1 MFGKY
6 SAIELVKKFSSP
18 LYVYDEKVL
27 RKSCQKIKQLCNL
40 KNFQIHYAVKANSNI
55 ALLKIIRSEGLQA
68 EVISIPELKL
78 AQMAGWKKEEILFS
92 GNNITEEDLN
102 WLVQNQF
109 FICLDSLCQLETY
122 FALGGDNA
130 CIRINAIKGEGH
142 HRRVVTAGRV
152 KFGIDLSQVGKAFE
166 LAIEKNKKIV
176 GINSHI
182 GSLFLEH
189 ILFQE
194 AALLLLKIAERYPS
208 VEYIDFGGGFG
219 IAYKEDEKDFP
230 IEKYS
235 KKFTDMLENWTEK
248 TQKKTKEKV
257 IFAVQPGRY
266 IMGHAGFCLAKVNSI
281 KNNQGIDFLGTD
293 LGFNFLLRP
302 EFYGAYHKIF
312 HCSNPSKNTKKFTV
326 TGNICE
332 SGDVLG
338 KDRNLP
344 EDTKVGDL
352 LAILDTGAYGFS
364 MASNYNSMFR
374 PAEVLLDLKGEAK
387 LIRKRE
393 SLSDLTE
400 NQIF

>member
-1 MFGKY
+1 MFAKKY
-6 SAIELVKKFSSP
+6 VSELVEKFSSP
-18 LYVYDEKVL
+18 LYVYSEMIL
-27 RKSCQKIKQLCNL
+27 RESCQKIKQLCPL
-40 KNFQIHYAVKANSNI
+40 KNFQVHYAVKANSNI

-78 AQMAGWKKEEILFS
+78 AQMAGWKKKEILFS
-92 GNNITEEDLN
+92 GNNITEEDLYF
-102 WLVQNQF
+102 LIQNQF

-130 CIRINAIKGEGH
+130 CIRINPLKGEGH
-142 HRRVVTAGRV
+142 HERVITAGKV
-152 KFGIDLSQVGKAFE
+152 KFGIDLPQVAAAFE
-166 LAIEKNKKIV
+166 LAQKKNRKIV

-182 GSLFLEH
+182 GSLFLESAP
-189 ILFQE
+189 FQK
-194 AALLLLKIAERYPS
+194 AAELLLQIAEKYPNIN
-208 VEYIDFGGGFG
+208 YIDFGGGFG
-219 IAYKEDEKDFP
+219 IAYKESEEDFS
-230 IEKYS
+230 ISNYA
-235 KKFTDMLENWTEK
+235 KKFTAILTEWLA
-248 TQKKTKEKV
+248 KTKREV
-257 IFAVQPGRY
+257 SFGIQPGRY
-266 IMGHAGFCLAKVNSI
+266 IVAHAGCCLAKVNSI
-281 KNNQGIDFLGTD
+281 KNNQGINFLGTD

-302 EFYGAYHKIF
+302 EFYGAYHKII
-312 HCSNPSKNTKKFTV
+312 HCSNNSKKTKKFTI

-344 EDTKVGDL
+344 EDTKIGDM

-364 MASNYNSMFR
+364 MASNYNSMLR
-374 PAEVLLDLKGEAK
+374 PAEILIDLKGEAK

>member
-281 KNNQGIDFLGTD
+281 KNN
-293 LGFNFLLRP
+293 LR
-302 EFYGAYHKIF
+302 
-312 HCSNPSKNTKKFTV
+312 
-326 TGNICE
+326 
-332 SGDVLG
+332 VL
-338 KDRNLP
+338 
-344 EDTKVGDL
+344 
-352 LAILDTGAYGFS
+352 
-364 MASNYNSMFR
+364 ASN
-374 PAEVLLDLKGEAK
+374 
-387 LIRKRE
+387 
-393 SLSDLTE
+393 SLS
-400 NQIF
+400 FSKGRSP

>member
-208 VEYIDFGGGFG
+208 VEYIDFGGGL
-219 IAYKEDEKDFP
+219 ILEK
-230 IEKYS
+230 KHR
-235 KKFTDMLENWTEK
+235 
-248 TQKKTKEKV
+248 
-257 IFAVQPGRY
+257 AHG
-266 IMGHAGFCLAKVNSI
+266 
-281 KNNQGIDFLGTD
+281 
-293 LGFNFLLRP
+293 
-302 EFYGAYHKIF
+302 
-312 HCSNPSKNTKKFTV
+312 
-326 TGNICE
+326 
-332 SGDVLG
+332 
-338 KDRNLP
+338 
-344 EDTKVGDL
+344 
-352 LAILDTGAYGFS
+352 
-364 MASNYNSMFR
+364 
-374 PAEVLLDLKGEAK
+374 
-387 LIRKRE
+387 
-393 SLSDLTE
+393 LS
-400 NQIF
+400 

>member
-166 LAIEKNKKIV
+166 
-176 GINSHI
+176 
-182 GSLFLEH
+182 
-189 ILFQE
+189 
-194 AALLLLKIAERYPS
+194 
-208 VEYIDFGGGFG
+208 
-219 IAYKEDEKDFP
+219 
-230 IEKYS
+230 S
-235 KKFTDMLENWTEK
+235 K
-248 TQKKTKEKV
+248 Q
-257 IFAVQPGRY
+257 
-266 IMGHAGFCLAKVNSI
+266 
-281 KNNQGIDFLGTD
+281 
-293 LGFNFLLRP
+293 
-302 EFYGAYHKIF
+302 
-312 HCSNPSKNTKKFTV
+312 TKK
-326 TGNICE
+326 
-332 SGDVLG
+332 L
-338 KDRNLP
+338 
-344 EDTKVGDL
+344 
-352 LAILDTGAYGFS
+352 IL
-364 MASNYNSMFR
+364 N
-374 PAEVLLDLKGEAK
+374 
-387 LIRKRE
+387 
-393 SLSDLTE
+393 
-400 NQIF
+400 

>member
-1 MFGKY
+1 MYIYGEK
-6 SAIELVKKFSSP
+6 ILRENCKEIKKLCS
-18 LYVYDEKVL
+18 LEK
-27 RKSCQKIKQLCNL
+27 
-40 KNFQIHYAVKANSNI
+40 FHIHYAVKANSNI

-78 AQMAGWKKEEILFS
+78 AQMAGWKKKEILFS

-130 CIRINAIKGEGH
+130 CIRINPLKGEGH
-142 HRRVVTAGRV
+142 HERVITAGKV
-152 KFGIDLSQVGKAFE
+152 KFGIDLPQVAAAFE
-166 LAIEKNKKIV
+166 LATQKKKKIT
-176 GINSHI
+176 GINAHI
-182 GSLFLEH
+182 GSLFLESSP
-189 ILFQE
+189 FQKAVE
-194 AALLLLKIAERYPS
+194 LLLQIAERYPS

-219 IAYKEDEKDFP
+219 IAYKESEEDFS
-230 IEKYS
+230 ISNYA
-235 KKFTDMLENWTEK
+235 KKFTAILTEWLA
-248 TQKKTKEKV
+248 KTKREV
-257 IFAVQPGRY
+257 SFGIQPGRY
-266 IMGHAGFCLAKVNSI
+266 IVAHAGLCLAKVQSI
-281 KNNQGIDFLGTD
+281 KNNQGINFLGTD

-302 EFYGAYHKIF
+302 EFYGAYHKIL

-332 SGDVLG
+332 SGDILG

-393 SLSDLTE
+393 SFADLTN

>member
-208 VEYIDFGGGFG
+208 VEYT
-219 IAYKEDEKDFP
+219 YKKMKKIFLAFKKIYRLLDRIGSLDKSLRVP
-230 IEKYS
+230 QIYSIEK
-235 KKFTDMLENWTEK
+235 
-248 TQKKTKEKV
+248 KV
-257 IFAVQPGRY
+257 LFLWFFFISVQ
-266 IMGHAGFCLAKVNSI
+266 FSTSVNFFEYFSI
-281 KNNQGIDFLGTD
+281 
-293 LGFNFLLRP
+293 
-302 EFYGAYHKIF
+302 
-312 HCSNPSKNTKKFTV
+312 
-326 TGNICE
+326 
-332 SGDVLG
+332 G
-338 KDRNLP
+338 KS
-344 EDTKVGDL
+344 
-352 LAILDTGAYGFS
+352 FS
-364 MASNYNSMFR
+364 S
-374 PAEVLLDLKGEAK
+374 
-387 LIRKRE
+387 
-393 SLSDLTE
+393 SL
-400 NQIF
+400 

>member
-1 MFGKY
+1 
-6 SAIELVKKFSSP
+6 
-18 LYVYDEKVL
+18 
-27 RKSCQKIKQLCNL
+27 
-40 KNFQIHYAVKANSNI
+40 
-55 ALLKIIRSEGLQA
+55 
-68 EVISIPELKL
+68 
-78 AQMAGWKKEEILFS
+78 
-92 GNNITEEDLN
+92 
-102 WLVQNQF
+102 
-109 FICLDSLCQLETY
+109 
-122 FALGGDNA
+122 
-130 CIRINAIKGEGH
+130 
-142 HRRVVTAGRV
+142 
-152 KFGIDLSQVGKAFE
+152 
-166 LAIEKNKKIV
+166 
-176 GINSHI
+176 
-182 GSLFLEH
+182 
-189 ILFQE
+189 
-194 AALLLLKIAERYPS
+194 
-208 VEYIDFGGGFG
+208 
-219 IAYKEDEKDFP
+219 
-230 IEKYS
+230 
-235 KKFTDMLENWTEK
+235 MLENWTEK

>member
-1 MFGKY
+1 MFGQY
-6 SAIELVKKFSSP
+6 SAVELTKKFSSP
-18 LYVYDEKVL
+18 LYIYDEQVL
-27 RKSCQKIKQLCNL
+27 RENCNEIKKLCSL
-40 KNFQIHYAVKANSNI
+40 EKFHIHYAVKANSNI

-92 GNNITEEDLN
+92 GNNIAEEDLHF
-102 WLVQNQF
+102 LIQNQF
-109 FICLDSLCQLETY
+109 FVCLDSLCQLETY

-130 CIRINAIKGEGH
+130 CIRINPLKGEGH
-142 HRRVVTAGRV
+142 HERVITAGKV
-152 KFGIDLSQVGKAFE
+152 KFGIDLPQVAAAFE
-166 LAIEKNKKIV
+166 LATQKKKKIT

-182 GSLFLEH
+182 GSLFLESSP
-189 ILFQE
+189 FQKAVE
-194 AALLLLKIAERYPS
+194 LLLQIAEKYPS
-208 VEYIDFGGGFG
+208 INYIDFGGGFG
-219 IAYKEDEKDFP
+219 IAYKESEEDFS
-230 IEKYS
+230 ISNYA
-235 KKFTDMLENWTEK
+235 KKFTAILTEWLA
-248 TQKKTKEKV
+248 KTKREV
-257 IFAVQPGRY
+257 SFGIQPGRY
-266 IMGHAGFCLAKVNSI
+266 IVAHAGLCLAKVQSI
-281 KNNQGIDFLGTD
+281 KNNQGINFLGTD

-332 SGDVLG
+332 SGDILG

-393 SLSDLTE
+393 SFADLTN